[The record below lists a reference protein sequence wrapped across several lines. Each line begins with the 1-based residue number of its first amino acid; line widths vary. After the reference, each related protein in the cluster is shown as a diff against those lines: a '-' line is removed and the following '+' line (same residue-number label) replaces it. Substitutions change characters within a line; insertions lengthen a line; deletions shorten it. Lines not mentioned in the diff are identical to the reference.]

1 MAADYYNVLGIDRNA
16 GEKEVR
22 AAYRRLARKYHPD
35 VNHGEP
41 DATERF
47 KEINEAHEVLSNPES
62 RRLYDRYGENWRN
75 VQRGGD
81 PFQGGSPFRGGGRWQ
96 TQTIDPETFH
106 DLFGGGGFGGM
117 FDSFFGGGRGGS
129 GGRRRGPQRPGVLEQ
144 PVELTLEEAF
154 HGTTRALQVTGQTP
168 CATCNGV
175 GTVNNR
181 ACQTCLGQGFSF
193 QPVRGEVSIPAGVD
207 NGSRVRVSPG
217 GQQVVLVVTVLPH
230 ARFQRNGNDLST
242 EVTVPLYDAV
252 LGAEVVVPTMTGQVA
267 LKLPPESQNGR
278 VFRLGRQGM
287 PKLGTPAERGNL
299 FVTVRVELPTE
310 LSDDE
315 RRLFTQLKDLRTAN
329 GGSQ

>member
-1 MAADYYNVLGIDRNA
+1 MTVDYYKVLGIDRSA

-35 VNHGEP
+35 VNHGQP

-75 VQRGGD
+75 VQRGGE
-81 PFQGGSPFRGGGRWQ
+81 PFQGGSPFQGGGRWQ
-96 TQTIDPETFH
+96 TQTIDPETFQGF
-106 DLFGGGGFGGM
+106 FGDGGFGGM
-117 FDSFFGGGRGGS
+117 FDTFFGDGR
-129 GGRRRGPQRPGVLEQ
+129 GGRRRGPQRPSALEQ

-168 CATCNGV
+168 CPACGGAGV
-175 GTVNNR
+175 ANNR
-181 ACQTCLGQGFSF
+181 ACQTCLGQGFSY
-193 QPVRGEVSIPAGVD
+193 QPVRGEASIPPGVD

-230 ARFQRNGNDLST
+230 ARFQRKGNDLST

-287 PKLGTPAERGNL
+287 PKLGASTERGNL
-299 FVTVRVELPTE
+299 FVTVKTELPTG
-310 LSDDE
+310 LSEEE
-315 RRLFTQLKDLRTAN
+315 RRLFTQLRDLRKDK
-329 GGSQ
+329 GGG